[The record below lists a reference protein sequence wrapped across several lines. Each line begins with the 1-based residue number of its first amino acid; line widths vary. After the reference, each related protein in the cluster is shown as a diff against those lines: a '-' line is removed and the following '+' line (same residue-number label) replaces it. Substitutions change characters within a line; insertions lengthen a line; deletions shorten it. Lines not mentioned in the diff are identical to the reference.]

1 MNFMEKIGEYFRLAL
16 RNLKS
21 RHLRSWLTIFGIII
35 GVFLI
40 IALISLSEGMKK
52 SLMMQLRML
61 GGDLIF
67 VMPGGELGDMMM
79 AFLGGMELSDADI
92 RTIERVRGVET
103 VVVFPYA
110 AEVARHEGTAKVTFL
125 VGIAWDKAASILKED
140 MGYQTTEGGFP
151 RSGKREILIG
161 SLVPKEIFP
170 GIGVGD
176 NLVIK
181 GRKFTVSGVLMSV
194 GSKQDDS
201 MIILDLDDFR
211 AVTGKREGVQ
221 MAVVKPNPDFDVK
234 TVVKNIETALEE
246 TRKRRMKEDA
256 PAFSVI
262 TGETWSGLVENIMG
276 IVQIV
281 ILAFASIALIVGGI
295 GIMNTMYTSVR
306 ERTREIG
313 IMKAVGAKNSA
324 VLTIFLIESGIIG
337 IVGGLGGTLLGI
349 ILAKSVE
356 VYGQAHPMFYI
367 TASVDPGLI
376 IFGLVFSLFVGCLS
390 GFFPARRAANLK
402 PVDALRRFE

>member
-1 MNFMEKIGEYFRLAL
+1 MEQIGEYFQLAL
-16 RNLKS
+16 RNLRS
-21 RHLRSWLTIFGIII
+21 RRLRSWLTIFGIVI

-40 IALISLSEGMKK
+40 ISLISLSEGLKE
-52 SLMMQLRML
+52 SLMTQLRML

-67 VMPGGELGDMMM
+67 VMPGGELGDMMV
-79 AFLGGMELSDADI
+79 ALLGGMELSDADI
-92 RTIERVRGVET
+92 RAIEKTRGVEQ

-110 AEVARHEGTAKVTFL
+110 AGVARYEGMAKMTFL
-125 VGIAWDKAASILKED
+125 AGVAWDKATPVLKED
-140 MGYQTTEGGFP
+140 MGYQTTEGDFP
-151 RSGKREILIG
+151 RSGRREILIG
-161 SLVPKEIFP
+161 SLVSKEIFP
-170 GIGVGD
+170 GIRVGD
-176 NLVIK
+176 EIAIK
-181 GRKFTVSGVLMSV
+181 GRKLKVAGVLMSV

-201 MIILDLDDFR
+201 MIMLDLDDFR
-211 AVTGKREGVQ
+211 VVTGKKEGSQ

-234 TVVKNIETALEE
+234 DVVKNIETALEE
-246 TRKRRMKEDA
+246 TGKRRMGQDA

-276 IVQIV
+276 IIQVV
-281 ILAFASIALIVGGI
+281 IIAFASIALIVGGI

-337 IVGGLGGTLLGI
+337 VIGGLGGTLLGI

-356 VYGQAHPMFYI
+356 MYGQAHPMFYI
-367 TASVDPGLI
+367 SASVTPGLI

-390 GFFPARRAANLK
+390 GFFPARRAAKLR
-402 PVDALRRFE
+402 PVEALRHYE